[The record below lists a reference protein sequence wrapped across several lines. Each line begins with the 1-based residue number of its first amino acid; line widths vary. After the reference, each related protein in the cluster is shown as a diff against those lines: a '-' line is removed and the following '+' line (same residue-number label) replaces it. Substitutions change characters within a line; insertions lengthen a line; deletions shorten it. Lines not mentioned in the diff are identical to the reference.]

1 MKVNTWIPTLV
12 LVVLAAAMLGCG
24 SEPPVEAQSNV
35 PPPVPVVPPT
45 IDPAPATP
53 DIVYVEVTAVPP
65 PTPAPKIIY
74 VEVTPVPAPT
84 LPAAPAP
91 VPAPEPTPAPTPR
104 PTPAPTPLPTATPE
118 PTATPTATP
127 APTPTPGPTPRFRT
141 VERPQDAGD
150 PGFRFEAGPEVN
162 GSAISF
168 RAVVEGD
175 EELAPTQLQV
185 WQSLRYD
192 LDDDCSTA
200 RPIAFVGAGQ
210 GSGVTPYQWTFCPSA
225 TAKPQVYTDDV
236 PWLTAE
242 TWEVTRQ
249 SASPFIYQWIVT
261 VNLDHQRVGELM
273 YDHAAGFVLVG
284 FAGETLLT
292 RVWAE

>member
-1 MKVNTWIPTLV
+1 MKVKTWIPMVV
-12 LVVLAAAMLGCG
+12 LVVLAAAVLGCG
-24 SEPPVEAQSNV
+24 SEPPVEAQSNG
-35 PPPVPVVPPT
+35 PPPVPVIPPT

-65 PTPAPKIIY
+65 PTQAPKIIY

-84 LPAAPAP
+84 IPATA
-91 VPAPEPTPAPTPR
+91 T
-104 PTPAPTPLPTATPE
+104 PTPLPTATPE

-127 APTPTPGPTPRFRT
+127 PATPTPGPTPRFRT
-141 VERPQDAGD
+141 VARPQDAGD
-150 PGFRFEAGPEVN
+150 PGFRFESGPEVT
-162 GSAISF
+162 GSSISF
-168 RAVVEGD
+168 RAVVEGT
-175 EELAPTQLQV
+175 EELAPTQLQI

-225 TAKPQVYTDDV
+225 TAKPQVYTDNV

-242 TWEVTRQ
+242 AWEVTLE
-249 SASPFIYQWIVT
+249 STSPFKYQWTVT
-261 VNLDHQRVGELM
+261 VDLDHQRARELM
-273 YDHAAGFVLVG
+273 YEHGAGFVLVG

-292 RVWAE
+292 RTWAE